1 MYHLNEP
8 YILLLRFSKYIN
20 EKELFERVG
29 KLEKENE
36 LLRSRLIYIFNS
48 CTIEIDI
55 EHAKKILSRELDSEL
70 NKNVFEELFKNKEKC
85 SDCDNISY
93 R

>member
-1 MYHLNEP
+1 MLNEEG
-8 YILLLRFSKYIN
+8 LS
-20 EKELFERVG
+20 ERVG

-48 CTIEIDI
+48 CTVEVDV
-55 EHAKKILSRELDSEL
+55 ERAKRILNGELDSEL
-70 NKNVFEELFKNKEKC
+70 NKNFFEELFENKEKS
-85 SDCDNISY
+85 SDSDNISY

>member
-1 MYHLNEP
+1 MLD
-8 YILLLRFSKYIN
+8 
-20 EKELFERVG
+20 EKELFERIG

-55 EHAKKILSRELDSEL
+55 ERAKKILNGELDSEL
-70 NKNVFEELFKNKEKC
+70 NKNVFEELFKNKEEY
-85 SDCDNISY
+85 SDSNNISY

>member
-1 MYHLNEP
+1 MNRIYFY
-8 YILLLRFSKYIN
+8 YILTDMLN

-48 CTIEIDI
+48 CTIEMDI
-55 EHAKKILSRELDSEL
+55 ERAKKILSGELDSEL
-70 NKNVFEELFKNKEKC
+70 NKNVFEELFKNKEEC
-85 SDCDNISY
+85 SDSDNILY

>member
-1 MYHLNEP
+1 MLD
-8 YILLLRFSKYIN
+8 
-20 EKELFERVG
+20 EKELFERMG

-48 CTIEIDI
+48 CTIEMDI
-55 EHAKKILSRELDSEL
+55 ERAKKILSGELDSEL
-70 NKNVFEELFKNKEKC
+70 NKNVFEELFKNKEEC
-85 SDCDNISY
+85 SDSDNILY

>member
-1 MYHLNEP
+1 MNRIYFY
-8 YILLLRFSKYIN
+8 YILADMLD
-20 EKELFERVG
+20 EKELFERMG

-48 CTIEIDI
+48 CTIEMDI
-55 EHAKKILSRELDSEL
+55 ERAKKILSGELDSEL
-70 NKNVFEELFKNKEKC
+70 NKNVFEELFKNKEEC
-85 SDCDNISY
+85 SDSDNILY

>member
-1 MYHLNEP
+1 MFNEEG
-8 YILLLRFSKYIN
+8 LS
-20 EKELFERVG
+20 ERVG

-48 CTIEIDI
+48 CTVEVDV
-55 EHAKKILSRELDSEL
+55 ERAKRILNGELDSEL
-70 NKNVFEELFKNKEKC
+70 NKNFFEELFENKEKN
-85 SDCDNISY
+85 SDSDNISY

>member
-1 MYHLNEP
+1 MNRIYIY
-8 YILLLRFSKYIN
+8 YILADMLD

-55 EHAKKILSRELDSEL
+55 ERAKKILNGELDSEL
-70 NKNVFEELFKNKEKC
+70 NKNIFEELFKNKEEC
-85 SDCDNISY
+85 SDSDNISY

>member
-1 MYHLNEP
+1 MNRIYSY
-8 YILLLRFSKYIN
+8 YILADMLD
-20 EKELFERVG
+20 EKELFERMG

-48 CTIEIDI
+48 CTIEMDI
-55 EHAKKILSRELDSEL
+55 ERAKKILSGELDSEL
-70 NKNVFEELFKNKEKC
+70 NKNVFEELFKNKEEC
-85 SDCDNISY
+85 SDSDNILY

>member
-1 MYHLNEP
+1 ML
-8 YILLLRFSKYIN
+8 N

-36 LLRSRLIYIFNS
+36 LLKSRLIYIFNS

-55 EHAKKILSRELDSEL
+55 ERAKRFSAENYIP
-70 NKNVFEELFKNKEKC
+70 N
-85 SDCDNISY
+85 
-93 R
+93 

>member
-1 MYHLNEP
+1 MLD
-8 YILLLRFSKYIN
+8 

-36 LLRSRLIYIFNS
+36 LLKSRLIYIFNS
-48 CTIEIDI
+48 CTIEMDI
-55 EHAKKILSRELDSEL
+55 ERAKKILSGELDSEL
-70 NKNVFEELFKNKEKC
+70 NKNVFEELFKNKEEC
-85 SDCDNISY
+85 SDSDNILY

>member
-1 MYHLNEP
+1 MYHRMNRIYFY
-8 YILLLRFSKYIN
+8 YILADMLD
-20 EKELFERVG
+20 EKELFERMG

-36 LLRSRLIYIFNS
+36 LLKSRLIYIFNS

-55 EHAKKILSRELDSEL
+55 ERAKKILSGELDSEL
-70 NKNVFEELFKNKEKC
+70 NKNTFEELFKNKEEY
-85 SDCDNISY
+85 SDSDNISY